1 MGKDKRKSK
10 EQIEQV
16 GADDEQ
22 LDQADDC
29 CVKDYTPPPKDAIV
43 EKIY

>member
-1 MGKDKRKSK
+1 MGKGKRKSK
-10 EQIEQV
+10 EQFEQV

-22 LDQADDC
+22 LDQAADC
-29 CVKDYTPPPKDAIV
+29 NIKDYTPPPAGAIV